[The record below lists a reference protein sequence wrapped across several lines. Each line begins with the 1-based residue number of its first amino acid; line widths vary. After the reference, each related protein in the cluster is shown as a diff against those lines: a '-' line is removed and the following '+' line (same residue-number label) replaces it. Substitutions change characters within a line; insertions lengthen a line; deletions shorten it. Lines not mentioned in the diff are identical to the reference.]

1 MPLRAHEAYELNHLL
16 MGCVNTINNMGIF
29 INQAKDPELK
39 SLLQQQLN
47 AHIQDYNI
55 KVEWAKNGSSSQQLN
70 VPPTP
75 SKTAGTPKQPSAVT
89 PNPNGTA
96 HDDRG
101 IATAY
106 LLGLKANGKE
116 YASASFEADD
126 IQLREFLMDA
136 FTMCN
141 RHAFELAGW
150 MRKNGYYPGEQAS
163 NTYLAALSQT
173 YDAVPVS
180 AGLH

>member
-16 MGCVNTINNMGIF
+16 MGCVNTINSMGMF
-29 INQAKDPELK
+29 LNQAQDQELK
-39 SLLQQQLN
+39 NLLQKQLD

-55 KVEWAKNGSSSQQLN
+55 KVQWAQSGSSSEQLN
-70 VPPTP
+70 VPTIP
-75 SKTAGTPKQPSAVT
+75 SKTAGTPKAPSAVT
-89 PNPNGTA
+89 PNPSGTA
-96 HDDRG
+96 LDDRG

-106 LLGLKANGKE
+106 LLGLKSNGKE

-141 RHAFELAGW
+141 RHAFEIALW

-163 NTYLAALSQT
+163 STYLTALSQT
-173 YDAVPVS
+173 YSPVPTM
-180 AGLH
+180 AGVH

>member
-1 MPLRAHEAYELNHLL
+1 MTLRTHEAYELNHLL
-16 MGCVNTINNMGIF
+16 MGCVNTINSMGMF
-29 INQAKDPELK
+29 LTQVKDQELK
-39 SLLQQQLN
+39 NLLQQQLD

-55 KVEWAKNGSSSQQLN
+55 KVQWAQNGSSNEKLN
-70 VPPTP
+70 VPAIPQ
-75 SKTAGTPKQPSAVT
+75 KTAGTPKPPSAVT
-89 PNPNGTA
+89 PNPQGA
-96 HDDRG
+96 PFDDRG

-141 RHAFELAGW
+141 RHAFEIAGW

-163 NTYLAALSQT
+163 ASYLKDLSQT
-173 YDAVPVS
+173 YAPVPAM
-180 AGLH
+180 AGVH